1 MIETTST
8 ASEYLDALASFER
21 AADRLAATDPV
32 MLSPQEML
40 QALHRLE
47 TAARKIPYSQH
58 LLARVA
64 FEQGLPGQLDY
75 TGLKEMLVDQLRLAG
90 SEARDRMR
98 GAVDRAPRHE
108 RGTAPEPKYALI
120 AAAQRTGR
128 ISERHA
134 TAMDKIFTACR
145 TRLTATDAENLEDIL
160 VTAAHDVTP
169 DDLITIGRRAIDLL
183 DPDGAEPDADVIA
196 RARALDVGPQGDHM
210 MTDFDGALSPE
221 GRALLDTILEKLAR
235 PGMNNPADADD
246 PVRGGARR
254 SPSPRGPT
262 PGAPAGGARPT
273 PPVGTG
279 SITPTTPTSSIAAP
293 STTGAAE
300 QSNSA
305 SSGGPKTSAPST
317 TPSSAPPTTTSQPSS
332 TAPTDRHTWNGSSP
346 TMTPR
351 NSGAPTDRRAAHC
364 LRPDG
369 YVRRSIAAARSVRS
383 ESRAGVGRPAAA
395 RQASSI
401 CRLCSACR
409 TK

>member
-246 PVRGGARR
+246 PVDTTDQAALRDAAQRTSARDH
-254 SPSPRGPT
+254 SAITMPWSPRC
-262 PGAPAGGARPT
+262 AWR
-273 PPVGTG
+273 
-279 SITPTTPTSSIAAP
+279 
-293 STTGAAE
+293 
-300 QSNSA
+300 
-305 SSGGPKTSAPST
+305 
-317 TPSSAPPTTTSQPSS
+317 
-332 TAPTDRHTWNGSSP
+332 
-346 TMTPR
+346 
-351 NSGAPTDRRAAHC
+351 
-364 LRPDG
+364 
-369 YVRRSIAAARSVRS
+369 
-383 ESRAGVGRPAAA
+383 
-395 RQASSI
+395 
-401 CRLCSACR
+401 
-409 TK
+409 